1 MHSCVGLFDSQRYRV
16 GYEIN
21 SPSDIPEGFCVPFHA
36 GSWHKAIFLPGER
49 HNGWRTAQQVPR
61 IYILTQRGLFVYAH
75 PACRELPFVAH
86 LDELISVTSQEASLF
101 GSVELSTLCCNRSF
115 RYDPAHKRYMKSLLS
130 ALRNEWLPFRVAE
143 SAAVD
148 LKQLD
153 PPLEMRCRYAM
164 ELELDAEESI
174 LCLCSQPQTY
184 GKTRAR
190 VLTRRQLSSASCLV
204 LTNRRIMTI
213 ASQFV
218 HANRQSEITISYA
231 ALANAA
237 SAEIE
242 RHNDGFTLSLK
253 LSNDRAWK
261 ICLADMQAASASE
274 CSDSCATRIPR
285 KTSQR
290 SIRSDEEF
298 GCRTYEKS
306 SPVNRR
312 AELQG

>member
-1 MHSCVGLFDSQRYRV
+1 
-16 GYEIN
+16 
-21 SPSDIPEGFCVPFHA
+21 
-36 GSWHKAIFLPGER
+36 
-49 HNGWRTAQQVPR
+49 
-61 IYILTQRGLFVYAH
+61 
-75 PACRELPFVAH
+75 
-86 LDELISVTSQEASLF
+86 
-101 GSVELSTLCCNRSF
+101 
-115 RYDPAHKRYMKSLLS
+115 MKSLLS

-153 PPLEMRCRYAM
+153 PLLEMKCRYAM

-190 VLTRRQLSSASCLV
+190 LLTRRQLSSASCLV

-274 CSDSCATRIPR
+274 MLAFLRHTDSAQNQPTLDTKR
-285 KTSQR
+285 
-290 SIRSDEEF
+290 
-298 GCRTYEKS
+298 
-306 SPVNRR
+306 
-312 AELQG
+312 